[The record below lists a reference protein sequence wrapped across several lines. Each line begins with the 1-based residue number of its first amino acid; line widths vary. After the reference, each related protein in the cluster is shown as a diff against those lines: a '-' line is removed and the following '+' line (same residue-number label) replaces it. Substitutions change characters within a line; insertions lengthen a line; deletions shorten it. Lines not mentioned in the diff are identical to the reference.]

1 MPLRAR
7 LTAAFLVVVLGPVLL
22 GAVFIGAAVN
32 AVTDGRAVDRL
43 NAAAAS
49 VTAVTRN
56 HCDRLTSTAAAIAVL
71 FGEDTAAAT
80 AAASHAVTSQ
90 RLERVWLSDTDGA
103 VVAEAGVEAAELGNQ
118 VQCRQPTSVTGIDT
132 LVAGVEVQDAD
143 GRRVGY
149 ATAAM
154 RVDAAFLAELAEVSG
169 AEVTV
174 DDGRM
179 PPSSSY
185 TGARSSQAR
194 ESLRLAESSAESEL
208 VVTGDTGLMVRSVP
222 VETGSPVPYVVSL
235 YEDSGREL
243 FGILAVIVV
252 TAALLAVSAAAW
264 LARSATRPMAQLADG
279 AEAIA
284 RGDLTVRVPVHGN
297 DELAGLARSFNRMA
311 RETQGYVQALTASR
325 DQLRGQLNLLGD
337 TLSSTLDLE
346 RILEVIVDTAV
357 VATGARAGVM
367 LLVDADNSQMLAGR
381 IAEGPAEVGTRRTG
395 DIRLPIGE
403 GLLGEVAA
411 RTRAIRGTVG
421 GEGMPI
427 LSPREPQCRSF
438 LAVPVV
444 SLAGRGGDG
453 VEPAATA
460 SGLLGVL
467 AVYDRPGDD
476 EFDDTDLTTLRTF
489 AGQAAVAVGN
499 VLSHREAQRLSLTDP
514 LTGLW
519 NYRYLQVS
527 MAREVERAG
536 RFHRRAAVIVIDLD
550 KFKVVNDTFGHLAGD
565 TVLAEVARR
574 ISNEIRDVDLAF
586 RYGGEEFVVLLPEA
600 EVSGAER
607 VAERLWQAVRSEP
620 VSVESA
626 AGQPERVIDVTV
638 SLGVAVFPDHGDDG
652 SQVLSA
658 ADEALYAA
666 KAAGRDTWR
675 VAGR

>member
-1 MPLRAR
+1 

-56 HCDRLTSTAAAIAVL
+56 HCDRLASTAAAIAVL
-71 FGEDTAAAT
+71 FGEDTAAIT
-80 AAASHAVTSQ
+80 AAASYAVSTQ
-90 RLERVWLSDTDGA
+90 RLERVWLTDADG
-103 VVAEAGVEAAELGNQ
+103 VTVAEAGADATALGHQ
-118 VQCRQPTSVTGIDT
+118 AQCQRPTTSTGIDT
-132 LVAGVEVQDAD
+132 LVASVEVQDSTGD
-143 GRRVGY
+143 RVGY
-149 ATAAM
+149 ATASM
-154 RVDAAFLAELAEVSG
+154 RVDDDFLVELAEVSG
-169 AEVTV
+169 AEVTI
-174 DDGRM
+174 DDGRI
-179 PPSSSY
+179 PP
-185 TGARSSQAR
+185 RSSFSGTSASQAQQ
-194 ESLRLAESSAESEL
+194 SLRLAESATDTEPI
-208 VVTGDTGLMVRSVP
+208 VTGDTGLMVRRVA
-222 VETGSPVPYVVSL
+222 VEVDSPVPFVVSL

-243 FGILAVIVV
+243 FGILAIIVV
-252 TAALLAVSAAAW
+252 TAGLLAVSAAAW

-284 RGDLTVRVPVHGN
+284 LGDLTVRVPVHGN

-357 VATGARAGVM
+357 VATGARAGAM
-367 LLVDADNSQMLAGR
+367 LLVDADNAQMLVGR
-381 IAEGPAEVGTRRTG
+381 IAESPTDKGSRRPV
-395 DIRLPIGE
+395 DVRLPIGE

-411 RTRAIRGTVG
+411 RTRAIRGAVG

-427 LSPREPQCRSF
+427 LSSREPQCRSF

-453 VEPAATA
+453 VDPAASP

-476 EFDDTDLTTLRTF
+476 QFDDTDLTTLRTF

-527 MAREVERAG
+527 LAREVERAG

-626 AGQPERVIDVTV
+626 AGQPERIIDVTV

-652 SQVLSA
+652 PQVLSA

-666 KAAGRDTWR
+666 KAGGRDTWR